1 MNIYALVIVCLLS
14 GATNILAL
22 EGIETQDIVQALE
35 RHGARYGIPGF
46 VYIDNGTQLKALQHS
61 SLSLKDVDAQVQDS
75 MGISIIV
82 STAKVHSEC
91 GRVERRIRT
100 LRESLQKISV
110 SGTHPRTALQWETL
124 FALISNTG
132 DNVPIAKG
140 NSTSLSNVGYDI
152 ITLNRLKLGKNN
164 NRSLEGAGFKF

>member
-1 MNIYALVIVCLLS
+1 
-14 GATNILAL
+14 
-22 EGIETQDIVQALE
+22 
-35 RHGARYGIPGF
+35 
-46 VYIDNGTQLKALQHS
+46 
-61 SLSLKDVDAQVQDS
+61 

-82 STAKVHSEC
+82 STAKVHSER

-124 FALISNTG
+124 FALISYTG